1 MTRTKPEWLKVN
13 IPVGA
18 NINFVENLLLESGI
32 NTVCKAAKCPNR
44 LECYNSK
51 TATFLILG
59 SICTRSCNFCNIEKG
74 IPESINNSEA
84 DKITEIVN
92 KLNLKYVVI
101 TSVTRDDLP
110 DGGAEQFYKV
120 CSTLKKIDRKV
131 DIEILIPDFM
141 GDENSLNR
149 VIEGNP
155 KVINHNIE
163 SIPRLYNQVRPGA
176 NYIRSLNILK
186 YIKSRSSILTKSG
199 IMLGLGE
206 SMDEVKDVLKDLRS
220 VHCDLL
226 TIGQYCQ
233 PTIKHLP
240 VSDYITPELFAELEE
255 YALSI
260 GFKGV
265 ASGPLVRS
273 SYNAAKLLKGV

>member
-1 MTRTKPEWLKVN
+1 MYA
-13 IPVGA
+13 I
-18 NINFVENLLLESGI
+18 
-32 NTVCKAAKCPNR
+32 
-44 LECYNSK
+44 
-51 TATFLILG
+51 
-59 SICTRSCNFCNIEKG
+59 RSY
-74 IPESINNSEA
+74 
-84 DKITEIVN
+84 
-92 KLNLKYVVI
+92 YV
-101 TSVTRDDLP
+101 
-110 DGGAEQFYKV
+110 
-120 CSTLKKIDRKV
+120 
-131 DIEILIPDFM
+131 
-141 GDENSLNR
+141 
-149 VIEGNP
+149 EGNP

-240 VSDYITPELFAELEE
+240 VSDYITPEFR
-255 YALSI
+255 I
-260 GFKGV
+260 T
-265 ASGPLVRS
+265 
-273 SYNAAKLLKGV
+273 SYNVCYTKLLRKYYFDRIYQYYTSL